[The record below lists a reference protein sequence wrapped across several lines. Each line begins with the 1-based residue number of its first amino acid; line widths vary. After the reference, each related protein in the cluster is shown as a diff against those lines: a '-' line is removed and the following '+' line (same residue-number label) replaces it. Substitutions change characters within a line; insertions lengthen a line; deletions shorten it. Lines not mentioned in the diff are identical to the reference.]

1 MKGGIQMTLN
11 DIISGLGV
19 TVLLPV
25 ILFVLGTFF
34 RIDVKRLFRSAVLIG
49 VGFIGINLILG
60 YFLNNLAP
68 AAQKMVEFTGVN
80 LPILDVGWPAAAA
93 IAFAGKIGLFV
104 IPITVL
110 VNFLMYVLHL
120 TDTIDVDVWNYWHF
134 AFTGGLVYALTN
146 NLWLG
151 MLASAI
157 DAALVLVLGD
167 WTAPAVQQYYGIPG
181 ISLPHG
187 FSAAYVPIAIPINWL
202 LDKLHLDKIQADPES
217 IKKKWG
223 IFGDPVIIG
232 LVLGLVVGFLGNL
245 KTLNDAKSWFN
256 ILQLGMSMA
265 AVMYIFPKMVSILMD
280 GLIPISEGVR
290 DFMKARASG
299 RKFYIGLDSAIAV
312 GTPAAIASSMILVPI
327 AIILMVVI
335 PQNRMLLAVDLAVL
349 PFMVVMT
356 IPITRGNILKT
367 VIIGTIIIA
376 VGLLIGTS
384 LSPLFTKAA
393 IQAQFKM
400 PSNAT
405 QISSICDGSNP
416 LTWFIVKLINSWYG
430 VVILL
435 VVLVLFL
442 YFYRTHSKVWEK
454 IAGAVEVTEENK

>member
-1 MKGGIQMTLN
+1 MTLN

-19 TVLLPV
+19 TVLLPI
-25 ILFVLGTFF
+25 ILFVLGLFF

-134 AFTGGLVYALTN
+134 AFTGGLVYALTD

-157 DAALVLVLGD
+157 NAAIVLVLGD

-232 LVLGLVVGFLGNL
+232 LVLGLVVGLLGNL

-290 DFMKARASG
+290 EFMKSRAKG

-327 AIILMVVI
+327 AIVLMVLI

-356 IPITRGNILKT
+356 VPITKGNILKT

-376 VGLLIGTS
+376 VGLLIGTN

-416 LTWFIVKLINSWYG
+416 LTWLIVKLINSWYG
-430 VVILL
+430 VVILFAI
-435 VVLVLFL
+435 LVLFL
-442 YFYRTHSKVWEK
+442 YFYKTHRQTWEK
-454 IAGAVEVTEENK
+454 IAGATEVTEENK

>member
-1 MKGGIQMTLN
+1 MTLN
-11 DIISGLGV
+11 DIISGLGI
-19 TVLLPV
+19 TVLLPIIIFV
-25 ILFVLGTFF
+25 FGLFFKLE
-34 RIDVKRLFRSAVLIG
+34 VKRLFRSAVLIG

-68 AAQKMVEFTGVN
+68 AAQKMVEFTGVH
-80 LPILDVGWPAAAA
+80 LPVLDVGWPAAAA

-104 IPITVL
+104 IPVTIL
-110 VNFLMYVLHL
+110 VNFLMYILHW

-151 MLASAI
+151 ILASAI
-157 DAALVLVLGD
+157 DAALVLILGD
-167 WTAPAVQQYYGIPG
+167 WTAPAVQQYYDIPG

-187 FSAAYVPIAIPINWL
+187 FSAAYVPIAIPLNWL
-202 LDKLHLDKIQADPES
+202 LDKLHLDKVKADPES
-217 IKKKWG
+217 IKKRWG
-223 IFGDPVIIG
+223 FFGDPVILG
-232 LVLGLVVGFLGNL
+232 LVLGLIVGFLGNL
-245 KTLNDAKSWFN
+245 KSLNTASSWFN
-256 ILQLGMSMA
+256 ILQLGIAMA
-265 AVMYIFPKMVSILMD
+265 GVMYIFPKMVSILMD

-327 AIILMVVI
+327 AIVLMVII
-335 PQNRMLLAVDLAVL
+335 PQNQMLLAVDLAVL

-376 VGLLIGTS
+376 AGLLIGTN

-416 LTWFIVKLINSWYG
+416 LTWFIVRLINSWYG
-430 VVILL
+430 VAIL
-435 VVLVLFL
+435 VAVFALFL
-442 YFYRTHSKVWEK
+442 YFYRTHRKAWEK
-454 IAGAVEVTEENK
+454 IAGSVEAPDENK